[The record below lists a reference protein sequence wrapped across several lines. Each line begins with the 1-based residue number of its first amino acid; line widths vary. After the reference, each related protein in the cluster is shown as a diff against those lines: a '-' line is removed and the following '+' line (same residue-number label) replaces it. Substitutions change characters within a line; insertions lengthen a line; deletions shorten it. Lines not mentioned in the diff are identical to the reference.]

1 MVILDAFGAF
11 LAEVGPQAEAV
22 AILNKAVQEQPE
34 KGFEK
39 YM

>member
-11 LAEVGPQAEAV
+11 LAEAGPQAESIT
-22 AILNKAVQEQPE
+22 ILQKAVEQQPDT
-34 KGFEK
+34 GFEK